1 MISGIVRD
9 KVSMPALYAMLAE
22 EAAELAHA
30 ACKAFRYTEGSNPT
44 PLTSD
49 NIHDMLIEDC
59 NFEGTKRSAIEIYS
73 TGSFKHKNITF
84 RNVHF
89 TKAQPYSLTG
99 YENVNFENCTLD

>member
-1 MISGIVRD
+1 MTIGKIID

-49 NIHDMLIEDC
+49 DIYDMLIEEFSDV
-59 NFEGTKRSAIEIYS
+59 ALIA
-73 TGSFKHKNITF
+73 NILGIHPDEDIMQAKMQ
-84 RNVHF
+84 RWEERL
-89 TKAQPYSLTG
+89 S
-99 YENVNFENCTLD
+99 D

>member
-1 MISGIVRD
+1 MISGIVSA

-49 NIHDMLIEDC
+49 DIYDMLIEEFSDVALIADILGIHPD
-59 NFEGTKRSAIEIYS
+59 EDIMQAKMQRWEERLS
-73 TGSFKHKNITF
+73 
-84 RNVHF
+84 
-89 TKAQPYSLTG
+89 
-99 YENVNFENCTLD
+99 D

>member
-1 MISGIVRD
+1 MTIGKIID

-49 NIHDMLIEDC
+49 AIYDKLIEELSDVTLITHILGIQP
-59 NFEGTKRSAIEIYS
+59 NE
-73 TGSFKHKNITF
+73 NIMQAKLQ
-84 RNVHF
+84 RWEER
-89 TKAQPYSLTG
+89 LG
-99 YENVNFENCTLD
+99 D

>member
-44 PLTSD
+44 PLSSD
-49 NIHDMLIEDC
+49 DIYDMLIEEFSDVVLI
-59 NFEGTKRSAIEIYS
+59 A
-73 TGSFKHKNITF
+73 NILGI
-84 RNVHF
+84 RPDEDIMQA
-89 TKAQPYSLTG
+89 KMQRWEERLS
-99 YENVNFENCTLD
+99 D

>member
-1 MISGIVRD
+1 MVSGIVRD

-49 NIHDMLIEDC
+49 DIYDMLIEEFSDVALIADILGIHPD
-59 NFEGTKRSAIEIYS
+59 EDIMQAKMQRWEERLS
-73 TGSFKHKNITF
+73 
-84 RNVHF
+84 
-89 TKAQPYSLTG
+89 
-99 YENVNFENCTLD
+99 D

>member
-30 ACKAFRYTEGSNPT
+30 ACKAFSYTEGSNPT

-49 NIHDMLIEDC
+49 DIYDMLIEEFSDV
-59 NFEGTKRSAIEIYS
+59 AL
-73 TGSFKHKNITF
+73 ITDILGIHPDEDIMNAKMQ
-84 RNVHF
+84 RWEERL
-89 TKAQPYSLTG
+89 S
-99 YENVNFENCTLD
+99 D

>member
-49 NIHDMLIEDC
+49 DIYDMLIEEFSDVALIADILGIRPD
-59 NFEGTKRSAIEIYS
+59 EDIMQAKMQRWEERLS
-73 TGSFKHKNITF
+73 
-84 RNVHF
+84 
-89 TKAQPYSLTG
+89 
-99 YENVNFENCTLD
+99 D